1 MEQYLVTITVP
12 IKDVNGVP
20 STKQLRVH
28 KKLTKE
34 FMDAFQDMYAVGFPV
49 RAEDTDTYNW
59 RSMASGKNRSH
70 HSYGCVVDLNWSSNP
85 MIGVT
90 EGKYQPGVDPYSV
103 TPEVVAIW
111 KKHGFFWGGDWKSS
125 KDYMHFTY
133 TNH

>member
-1 MEQYLVTITVP
+1 
-12 IKDVNGVP
+12 
-20 STKQLRVH
+20 
-28 KKLTKE
+28 
-34 FMDAFQDMYAVGFPV
+34 
-49 RAEDTDTYNW
+49 
-59 RSMASGKNRSH
+59 
-70 HSYGCVVDLNWSSNP
+70 